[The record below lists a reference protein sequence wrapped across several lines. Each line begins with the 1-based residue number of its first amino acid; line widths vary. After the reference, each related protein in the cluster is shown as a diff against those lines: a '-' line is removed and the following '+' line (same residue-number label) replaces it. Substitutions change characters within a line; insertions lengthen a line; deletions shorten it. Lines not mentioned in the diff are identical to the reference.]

1 MLYIRSQFRN
11 IYDELV
17 FNGKG
22 YYPNN
27 SNGAFSVDTNMITYS
42 RITTDKTVGGYI
54 IFNQYTTSY
63 FYMTFWDVNINQIST
78 QKCEIINGRY
88 KIKTVP
94 KNADWVSF
102 SFFNDQTDIDLYKI
116 GETYPLD
123 AAIKHEQE
131 LNGDE
136 RIDLTIEYTENN
148 KQFLDYYED
157 INMWLIEYDNK
168 EYVIINEER
177 YGNGNY
183 QKVECVAVLHQLFR
197 LNTDR
202 IYKRYDGS
210 FTTSEAYNIVFANT
224 PFSYVVVNSAPSS
237 RFEGLGDGDS
247 KLEVFKKLIDRYGHE
262 FKIID
267 NVFYLYSRI
276 GNDTNFEFRYKIN
289 ANNIKKS
296 INAENMY
303 TYIRGY
309 ADYSDDTEDETDET
323 ETTEIPVEEKAKIK
337 KEYTHPLAKFLG
349 KLHAPRWADGRY
361 KNEKL
366 VEDTIKKIVDDS
378 LEISFTADI
387 VDMSEQGYPY
397 QEAEIGDRVFLV
409 DERINLD
416 IEIRIVKIDKEL
428 DALGNVLNLEI
439 TFGTSDIADQYE
451 SSLNTAI
458 KDFNDIMEGN
468 KALPFFALNDVAR
481 SMINKINNTSSEL
494 VFDNN
499 GIHAIDKKNANNIV
513 TMNSSGWMLSTDGGR
528 TAKTA
533 LTAEGIVADAIT
545 TGSLNANLITVT
557 GGNADR
563 YIEMTSDF
571 LALYGTYTRRWQG
584 ETSTNNVFTRMR
596 DGHLRFRNNDL
607 NRSIYISDFG
617 ISTYLDGN
625 ESDAS
630 GTLEFFDY
638 TYSGWRGVTLNSGMG
653 VVALRTD
660 SNRIMLDANATVNI
674 ESEKASVYIRPMKEN
689 RNGNNEFRFWVKDN
703 PQADDTDGVLSYG
716 SVTTGSEFGSGIRF
730 DKNKDASFVYATNN
744 NGDIG
749 SGDFYARDLYGMLRA
764 KDTNAY
770 VGVDGALRVTDTKGN
785 NGGQPNYKDIQ
796 CKNIQANSIR
806 TDGGNF
812 YIGCSTEEVRVTNN
826 LLYNGGDI
834 GYKPIKASDFKNAS
848 LEEYKE
854 NIEKWEFDALNDIVN
869 ETELYTFNYKSDE
882 NKETRHGLIIG
893 EGYKTPE
900 QLISGDSINLYA
912 MITWAFRAIQQ
923 LNKKIEVLK
932 NGK

>member
-296 INAENMY
+296 INAEDMY

-451 SSLNTAI
+451 SSLNTAV
-458 KDFNDIMEGN
+458 KDINDILQGH
-468 KALPFFALNDVAR
+468 KALPFFALGEVAR

-494 VFDNN
+494 VFDAN
-499 GIHAIDKKNANNIV
+499 GIHAIDKNNPNNIV
-513 TMNSSGWMLSTDGGR
+513 TYNSSGWYLSTDGGM
-528 TAKTA
+528 TAKSA
-533 LTAEGIVADAIT
+533 MTAEGMVADAIT
-545 TGSLNANLITVT
+545 TGTLSTQNVTIVGKNSNIYMTGEELVAYDPNSKSRTTIKPTGINITRPDGGVFVQNGVPEMSFNIQPVEFYSSDSVT
-557 GGNADR
+557 FGGTFYRTTSREYVNFGSVYTEHDAR
-563 YIEMTSDF
+563 YIIFSY
-571 LALYGTYTRRWQG
+571 LADWGNQ
-584 ETSTNNVFTRMR
+584 STNATGYV
-596 DGHLRFRNNDL
+596 GLL
-607 NRSIYISDFG
+607 IEDFG
-617 ISTYLDGN
+617 GRNISVEENIYVSKNSTLKQGN
-625 ESDAS
+625 IMID
-630 GTLEFFDY
+630 L
-638 TYSGWRGVTLNSGMG
+638 GV
-653 VVALRTD
+653 
-660 SNRIMLDANATVNI
+660 
-674 ESEKASVYIRPMKEN
+674 
-689 RNGNNEFRFWVKDN
+689 
-703 PQADDTDGVLSYG
+703 
-716 SVTTGSEFGSGIRF
+716 
-730 DKNKDASFVYATNN
+730 
-744 NGDIG
+744 
-749 SGDFYARDLYGMLRA
+749 
-764 KDTNAY
+764 
-770 VGVDGALRVTDTKGN
+770 
-785 NGGQPNYKDIQ
+785 PNY
-796 CKNIQANSIR
+796 
-806 TDGGNF
+806 
-812 YIGCSTEEVRVTNN
+812 EP
-826 LLYNGGDI
+826 LYFRM
-834 GYKPIKASDFKNAS
+834 KFKNNT
-848 LEEYKE
+848 KE
-854 NIEKWEFDALNDIVN
+854 PEN
-869 ETELYTFNYKSDE
+869 EACI
-882 NKETRHGLIIG
+882 RVMRIHMRG
-893 EGYKTPE
+893 
-900 QLISGDSINLYA
+900 
-912 MITWAFRAIQQ
+912 
-923 LNKKIEVLK
+923 
-932 NGK
+932 

>member
-1 MLYIRSQFRN
+1 MANLGASMYLRDLNGDEYMMEGEVKHSQ
-11 IYDELV
+11 
-17 FNGKG
+17 
-22 YYPNN
+22 
-27 SNGAFSVDTNMITYS
+27 
-42 RITTDKTVGGYI
+42 
-54 IFNQYTTSY
+54 
-63 FYMTFWDVNINQIST
+63 
-78 QKCEIINGRY
+78 EI
-88 KIKTVP
+88 
-94 KNADWVSF
+94 
-102 SFFNDQTDIDLYKI
+102 
-116 GETYPLD
+116 
-123 AAIKHEQE
+123 
-131 LNGDE
+131 NGDE
-136 RIDLTIEYTENN
+136 RIDVEIEYTDVNAH
-148 KQFLDYYED
+148 FLRKNSDLK
-157 INMWLIEYDNK
+157 MWILGFETK
-168 EYVIINEER
+168 EYRIISSTIKGHGDK
-177 YGNGNY
+177 YTVSVTGILY
-183 QKVECVAVLHQLFR
+183 MLDW
-197 LNTDR
+197 LNSNR
-202 IYKRYDGS
+202 IYQRIDAS
-210 FTTSEAYNIVFANT
+210 LTTVEAMNLIFDDSPFTYKITAQ
-224 PFSYVVVNSAPSS
+224 APSK
-237 RFEGLGDGDS
+237 RFEGLGDGETR
-247 KLEVFKKLIDRYGHE
+247 LEMLKKFIEGYGFE
-262 FKIID
+262 ITISG
-267 NVFYLYSRI
+267 NVMYFHALI
-276 GNDTNFEFRYKIN
+276 GNDTNFQYEYKVN
-289 ANNIKKS
+289 ATDI
-296 INAENMY
+296 
-303 TYIRGY
+303 TQ
-309 ADYSDDTEDETDET
+309 ETDASEMFT
-323 ETTEIPVEEKAKIK
+323 YAEGYGDYPDDDESAVSKAKLK
-337 KEYTHPLAKFLG
+337 RSYVSPLESIVG
-349 KLHAPRWADGRY
+349 DRRHAPPIKDGRI
-361 KNEKL
+361 
-366 VEDTIKKIVDDS
+366 TIKETMDAALKKLVDDS
-378 LEISFTADI
+378 LQISFSANLNDLKHR
-387 VDMSEQGYPY
+387 GYKY
-397 QEAEIGDRVFLV
+397 EHAKLGDRIFLV
-409 DERINLD
+409 DKRIGLD
-416 IEIRIVKIDKEL
+416 TEIRVVKIDRSYSQEYEL
-428 DALGNVLNLEI
+428 KDISI
-439 TFGTSDIADQYE
+439 TFGSKNMADTYTSNF
-451 SSLNTAI
+451 SSAI
-458 KDFNDIMEGN
+458 SNI
-468 KALPFFALNDVAR
+468 NDVMAGR
-481 SMINKINNTSSEL
+481 KAIPFEALGIITQSMVSKIQNTSSEL
-494 VFDNN
+494 TFDIN
-499 GIHAIDKKNANNIV
+499 GIHAIDKNDANNIV
-513 TMNSSGWMLSTDGGR
+513 TLNSSGMYLSTDGGR
-528 TAKTA
+528 TGKTA
-533 LTAEGIVADAIT
+533 ITAEGIVADAIT

-571 LALYGTYTRRWQG
+571 LALYGTYTRTWQG

-607 NRSIYISDFG
+607 DRSIYISDFG

-625 ESDAS
+625 ESDGS

-653 VVALRTD
+653 VVALKAD

-730 DKNKDASFVYATNN
+730 DKNKGTSFVYATNN

-796 CKNIQANSIR
+796 CKDIQANSIR

-923 LNKKIEVLK
+923 LNKKIEVLE

>member
-1 MLYIRSQFRN
+1 MFIRDLEGN
-11 IYDELV
+11 E
-17 FNGKG
+17 
-22 YYPNN
+22 
-27 SNGAFSVDTNMITYS
+27 
-42 RITTDKTVGGYI
+42 
-54 IFNQYTTSY
+54 Y
-63 FYMTFWDVNINQIST
+63 F
-78 QKCEIINGRY
+78 
-88 KIKTVP
+88 
-94 KNADWVSF
+94 
-102 SFFNDQTDIDLYKI
+102 
-116 GETYPLD
+116 LD
-123 AAIKHEQE
+123 GVIKHEDE

-136 RIDLTIEYTENN
+136 RIDMDIEYTDRNAEFLS
-148 KQFLDYYED
+148 KQQDLS
-157 INMWLIEYDNK
+157 MWIIIFENK
-168 EYVIINEER
+168 EYRIISCNQTGYGDKFRVSVTGILYMLDWLNTHRIEERIDASLTPTNAFNIIFDNTPFKYVIVTPTNSERFEGIGEGETKLERLKTFIER
-177 YGNGNY
+177 YGY
-183 QKVECVAVLHQLFR
+183 
-197 LNTDR
+197 
-202 IYKRYDGS
+202 
-210 FTTSEAYNIVFANT
+210 
-224 PFSYVVVNSAPSS
+224 
-237 RFEGLGDGDS
+237 
-247 KLEVFKKLIDRYGHE
+247 E
-262 FKIID
+262 FKIVD
-267 NVFYLYSRI
+267 NIMYFYSQI
-276 GNDTNFEFRYKIN
+276 GNDTNFEYRYKVN
-289 ANNIKKS
+289 ADDITKEVDAS
-296 INAENMY
+296 EMY
-303 TYIRGY
+303 TFVRGY
-309 ADYSDDTEDETDET
+309 GDYREDGGTESETDSDPT
-323 ETTEIPVEEKAKIK
+323 KVAKLKPGTMDNNPYIS
-337 KEYTHPLAKFLG
+337 PLAKIIGIREGPSVRNANIKDPELLL
-349 KLHAPRWADGRY
+349 KY
-361 KNEKL
+361 MKKV
-366 VEDTIKKIVDDS
+366 VEESIK
-378 LEISFTADI
+378 ISFTANI
-387 VDMSEQGYPY
+387 HDMSNAGYDY
-397 QEAEIGDRVFLV
+397 QHAVKGDRVFLV
-409 DERINLD
+409 DERIGLD
-416 IEIRIVKIDKEL
+416 QEIRVVKIDREVNH
-428 DALGNVLNLEI
+428 LGQLLNIEV
-439 TFGTSDIADQYE
+439 TFGSDNIADSY
-451 SSLNTAI
+451 SSNLNTAV
-458 KDFNDIMEGN
+458 KDIQDLLDGKKVLNYSV
-468 KALPFFALNDVAR
+468 LPLRAK
-481 SMINKINNTSSEL
+481 SMVKTIENTESEL
-494 VFDNN
+494 AFDSN

-571 LALYGTYTRRWQG
+571 LALYGTYTRTWQG

-607 NRSIYISDFG
+607 DRSIYISDFG

-653 VVALRTD
+653 VVALRSD
-660 SNRIMLDANATVNI
+660 SNRVMLDANATVNI
-674 ESEKASVYIRPMKEN
+674 ESEKSSVYIRPMKEN

-703 PQADDTDGVLSYG
+703 LQADDTDGVLSYG

-730 DKNKDASFVYATNN
+730 DKNKGTSFVYATNN

-770 VGVDGALRVTDTKGN
+770 VGVDGALRVTDAKGN

-796 CKNIQANSIR
+796 CKDIQANSIR

-854 NIEKWEFDALNDIVN
+854 NIEKWDFDALNDIVN

-923 LNKKIEVLK
+923 LNKKIEVLE

>member
-1 MLYIRSQFRN
+1 MYLRDLNGDEYMMEGEVKHSQ
-11 IYDELV
+11 
-17 FNGKG
+17 
-22 YYPNN
+22 
-27 SNGAFSVDTNMITYS
+27 
-42 RITTDKTVGGYI
+42 
-54 IFNQYTTSY
+54 
-63 FYMTFWDVNINQIST
+63 
-78 QKCEIINGRY
+78 EI
-88 KIKTVP
+88 
-94 KNADWVSF
+94 
-102 SFFNDQTDIDLYKI
+102 
-116 GETYPLD
+116 
-123 AAIKHEQE
+123 
-131 LNGDE
+131 NGDE
-136 RIDLTIEYTENN
+136 RIDVEIEYTDVNAH
-148 KQFLDYYED
+148 FLRKNSDLK
-157 INMWLIEYDNK
+157 MWILGFETK
-168 EYVIINEER
+168 EYRIISSTIKGHGDK
-177 YGNGNY
+177 YTVSVTGILY
-183 QKVECVAVLHQLFR
+183 MLDW
-197 LNTDR
+197 LNSNR
-202 IYKRYDGS
+202 IYQRIDAS
-210 FTTSEAYNIVFANT
+210 LTTVEAMNLIFDDSPFTYKITAQ
-224 PFSYVVVNSAPSS
+224 APSK
-237 RFEGLGDGDS
+237 RFEGLGDGETR
-247 KLEVFKKLIDRYGHE
+247 LEMLKKFIEGYGFE
-262 FKIID
+262 ITISG
-267 NVFYLYSRI
+267 NVMYFHALI
-276 GNDTNFEFRYKIN
+276 GNDTNFQYEYKVN
-289 ANNIKKS
+289 ATDI
-296 INAENMY
+296 
-303 TYIRGY
+303 TQ
-309 ADYSDDTEDETDET
+309 ETDASEMFT
-323 ETTEIPVEEKAKIK
+323 YAEGYGDYPDDDESAVSKAKLK
-337 KEYTHPLAKFLG
+337 RSYVSPLESIVG
-349 KLHAPRWADGRY
+349 DRRHAPPIKDGRI
-361 KNEKL
+361 
-366 VEDTIKKIVDDS
+366 TIKETMDAALKKLVDDS
-378 LEISFTADI
+378 LQISFSANLNDLKHR
-387 VDMSEQGYPY
+387 GYKY
-397 QEAEIGDRVFLV
+397 EHAKLGDRIFLV
-409 DERINLD
+409 DKRIGLD
-416 IEIRIVKIDKEL
+416 TEIRVVKIDRSYSQEYEL
-428 DALGNVLNLEI
+428 KDISI
-439 TFGTSDIADQYE
+439 TFGSKNMADTYTSNF
-451 SSLNTAI
+451 SSAI
-458 KDFNDIMEGN
+458 SNI
-468 KALPFFALNDVAR
+468 NDVMAGR
-481 SMINKINNTSSEL
+481 KAIPFEALGIITQSMVSKIQNTSSEL
-494 VFDNN
+494 TFDIN
-499 GIHAIDKKNANNIV
+499 GIHAIDKNDANNIV
-513 TMNSSGWMLSTDGGR
+513 TLNSSGMYLSTDGGR
-528 TAKTA
+528 TGKTA
-533 LTAEGIVADAIT
+533 ITAEGIVADAIT

-571 LALYGTYTRRWQG
+571 LALYGTYTRTWQG

-607 NRSIYISDFG
+607 DRSIYISDFG

-625 ESDAS
+625 ESDGS

-653 VVALRTD
+653 VVALKAD

-730 DKNKDASFVYATNN
+730 DKNKGTSFVYATNN

-796 CKNIQANSIR
+796 CKDIQANSIR

-923 LNKKIEVLK
+923 LNKKIEVLE

>member
-1 MLYIRSQFRN
+1 MLFIRDLENNEYVVEAEVKHSQ
-11 IYDELV
+11 
-17 FNGKG
+17 
-22 YYPNN
+22 
-27 SNGAFSVDTNMITYS
+27 
-42 RITTDKTVGGYI
+42 
-54 IFNQYTTSY
+54 
-63 FYMTFWDVNINQIST
+63 
-78 QKCEIINGRY
+78 EI
-88 KIKTVP
+88 
-94 KNADWVSF
+94 
-102 SFFNDQTDIDLYKI
+102 
-116 GETYPLD
+116 
-123 AAIKHEQE
+123 
-131 LNGDE
+131 NGDE
-136 RIDLTIEYTENN
+136 RIDVEIEYTDVNAH
-148 KQFLDYYED
+148 FLRKNSDLK
-157 INMWLIEYDNK
+157 MWILGFETK
-168 EYVIINEER
+168 EYRIISSTIKGHGDR
-177 YGNGNY
+177 YTVSVTGILY
-183 QKVECVAVLHQLFR
+183 MLDW
-197 LNTDR
+197 LNSNR
-202 IYKRYDGS
+202 IYQRIDAS
-210 FTTSEAYNIVFANT
+210 LTTVEAMNLIFDDSPFTYQITAQ
-224 PFSYVVVNSAPSS
+224 APSK
-237 RFEGLGDGDS
+237 RFEGLGDGETR
-247 KLEVFKKLIDRYGHE
+247 LEMLKKFIEGYGFE
-262 FKIID
+262 ITISG
-267 NVFYLYSRI
+267 NVMYFHALI
-276 GNDTNFEFRYKIN
+276 GNDTNFQYEYKVN
-289 ANNIKKS
+289 ATDI
-296 INAENMY
+296 
-303 TYIRGY
+303 TQ
-309 ADYSDDTEDETDET
+309 ETDASEMFT
-323 ETTEIPVEEKAKIK
+323 YAEGYGDYPDDDESAVSKAKLK
-337 KEYTHPLAKFLG
+337 RSYVSPLESIVG
-349 KLHAPRWADGRY
+349 HRRHAPPIKDGRITN
-361 KNEKL
+361 KETMDAALKKL
-366 VEDTIKKIVDDS
+366 VDDS
-378 LEISFTADI
+378 LQISFSANLNDLKHR
-387 VDMSEQGYPY
+387 GYKY
-397 QEAEIGDRVFLV
+397 EHAKLGDRTFLV
-409 DERINLD
+409 DRRSGLD
-416 IEIRIVKIDKEL
+416 TEIRVVKIDRSYSQEYEL
-428 DALGNVLNLEI
+428 KDISI
-439 TFGTSDIADQYE
+439 TFGSKNMADTYTSNF
-451 SSLNTAI
+451 SSAI
-458 KDFNDIMEGN
+458 SNI
-468 KALPFFALNDVAR
+468 NDVMAGR
-481 SMINKINNTSSEL
+481 KAIPFEALGIVAQSMVSKIQNTSSEL
-494 VFDNN
+494 TFDSN

-528 TAKTA
+528 TARTA

-571 LALYGTYTRRWQG
+571 LALYGTYTRTWQG
-584 ETSTNNVFTRMR
+584 KTSINNVFTRMR

-607 NRSIYISDFG
+607 DRSIYISDFG

-625 ESDAS
+625 ESDGS

-653 VVALRTD
+653 VVALKSD
-660 SNRIMLDANATVNI
+660 SNRVMLDANATVNI

-703 PQADDTDGVLSYG
+703 PQSDDTDGVLSYG

-730 DKNKDASFVYATNN
+730 DKNKGTSFVYATNN

-749 SGDFYARDLYGMLRA
+749 SGDFYARDLYGMLRS

-770 VGVDGALRVTDTKGN
+770 VGVDGALRVTDAKGN

-796 CKNIQANSIR
+796 CKDIQANSIR

-923 LNKKIEVLK
+923 LNKKIEVLE